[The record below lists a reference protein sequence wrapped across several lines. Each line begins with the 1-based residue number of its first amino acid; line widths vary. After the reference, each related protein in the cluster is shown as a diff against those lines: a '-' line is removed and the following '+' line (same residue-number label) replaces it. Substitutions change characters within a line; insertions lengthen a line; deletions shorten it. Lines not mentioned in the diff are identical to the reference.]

1 MGISPRKARA
11 FSPAHAQTLRETH
24 SLKLGMAH
32 VQFHSCRVIQGLH
45 RQILSKSNYNNLN
58 GQAHKY
64 LNNEE
69 YNDAFIC
76 VFVCVFDIY
85 THKTPPFVRYK
96 IIRKKINLHDLKK
109 NVTVKRSF
117 VM

>member
-24 SLKLGMAH
+24 SVKLGMAH
-32 VQFHSCRVIQGLH
+32 VRFHSCRVIQGLH

-58 GQAHKY
+58 GHAHKY

-76 VFVCVFDIY
+76 VFVCVFDIFTK
-85 THKTPPFVRYK
+85 THRLLDTKLFVTE
-96 IIRKKINLHDLKK
+96 KKIDLHDLKK
-109 NVTVKRSF
+109 NCHS
-117 VM
+117 